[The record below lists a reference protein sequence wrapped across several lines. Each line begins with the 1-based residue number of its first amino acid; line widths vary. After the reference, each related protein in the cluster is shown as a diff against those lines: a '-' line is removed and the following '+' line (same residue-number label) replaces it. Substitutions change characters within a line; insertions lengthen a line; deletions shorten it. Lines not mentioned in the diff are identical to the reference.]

1 MKQITALFAL
11 LLAASL
17 TVGCGHCDPAETAVY
32 WTFTDAS
39 NRVYQDCSQA
49 GVATLRIFVNDKP
62 QYDAYTGQQDL
73 RCADYH
79 TGGAVV
85 PAYTPHDTIQVEAYD
100 ASGNLLYLSQDTVAT
115 NSCGLKQYDA
125 NLTAQ
130 QGQIN
135 VNLTGFAQCPLNG
148 YVWYSLTDV
157 TDPANPVSFIVDGL
171 HQNATSIP
179 CAGFVPLGEFLFGTY
194 RLDWIQIVQPTNSAT
209 QPYAAL
215 YQNCAPPQPWQH
227 AADDTFTVPL
237 AAATSA
243 CAQ

>member
-39 NRVYQDCSQA
+39 NRTTTSCSAA
-49 GVATLRIFVNDKP
+49 GVATIQILVNN
-62 QYDAYTGQQDL
+62 QLQVDAFHGTTDL
-73 RCADYH
+73 ACADYDAA
-79 TGGAVV
+79 GGAVV
-85 PAYTPHDTIQVEAYD
+85 PVYSPHDTIEVDAYD
-100 ASGNLLYLSQDTVAT
+100 RSGNLLYFSKDTVAT
-115 NSCGLKQYDA
+115 NSCGLKAYDA

-135 VNLTGFAQCPLNG
+135 VNLTGFAQCPLNA
-148 YVWYSLTDV
+148 YVWYSLTDLA
-157 TDPANPVSFIVDGL
+157 DPANPFVVDGL

-179 CAGFVPLGEFLFGTY
+179 CAGFIPLGGFLFGTY

-209 QPYAAL
+209 QPYAAV
-215 YQNCAPPQPWQH
+215 YQNCTPQNWPH

-237 AAATSA
+237 AQATSA